1 MFDASNTP
9 AGVENY
15 KRRQMIEWKAE
26 NAELDAKGI
35 TLRQQRAE
43 ERRLALERA
52 AEAARTNAQEGTLS
66 VEAGEVQPA
75 TPPVD
80 TDASGRHLRIG
91 IFAVLVVV
99 LVVLWIKQKKGS

>member
-1 MFDASNTP
+1 MFDASYSR
-9 AGVENY
+9 AG
-15 KRRQMIEWKAE
+15 AE
-26 NAELDAKGI
+26 TLQRLQVSALEADRAEREEKGI
-35 TLRQQRAE
+35 TLQQQRAE

-52 AEAARTNAQEGTLS
+52 AEEARTNAQEGTLS
-66 VEAGEVQPA
+66 VETGEVQPA

-80 TDASGRHLRIG
+80 SDASGLHLRIG